1 MPFKVGLIGLEGH
14 YGVILEG
21 ILRHGDSKLS
31 AVACRNEMALRLFRS
46 HRAVTDETRF
56 YHDYREMLERENL
69 DIAAVCNV
77 NNEHAET
84 IVECARAGVHIIS
97 EKPLTTTLE
106 DLDLVREAVGRSDV
120 KVTMLMTMR
129 FEPAYVRMREI
140 ITGGGIGEP
149 VLVTAQKSYRL
160 GIRPD
165 WMKRRE
171 SFGGT
176 IPFIGIHMLDL
187 IRWTT
192 GREFVEGMAY
202 HSNVAHP
209 EIGEMEDN
217 ASILLKLDNNGTAT
231 IRLDYLRPMSAPTH
245 GDDRL
250 RVAGSKGVI
259 EATEN
264 GARLI
269 LIASSRG
276 VIELDIPEEEDH
288 IYLDFV
294 RSIERG
300 GEPKVTF
307 REACEVT
314 EISLKLRDSA
324 DKGRKVRL

>member
-14 YGVILEG
+14 HGVILEG

-31 AVACRNEMALRLFRS
+31 AVACRNEMALRLFKS
-46 HRAVTDETRF
+46 HRAVTAETKF
-56 YHDYREMLERENL
+56 YHDYREMLEREEL

-77 NNEHAET
+77 NGQHAET
-84 IVECARAGVHIIS
+84 IVECAKAGLHIIS
-97 EKPLTTTLE
+97 EKPLATTLQE
-106 DLDLVREAVGRSDV
+106 LEIVKREVERSGV
-120 KVTMLMTMR
+120 KATMLMTMR
-129 FEPAYVRMREI
+129 FEPAYVRMREMI
-140 ITGGGIGEP
+140 MEDEIGEP
-149 VLVTAQKSYRL
+149 VLATAQKSYRL

-165 WMKRRE
+165 WMKKRD

-264 GARLI
+264 GTRLI
-269 LIASSRG
+269 LIASGRG
-276 VIELDIPEEEDH
+276 LMELDIPETEDH

-294 RSIERG
+294 RCIQQN
-300 GEPKVTF
+300 GEPRIAFK
-307 REACEVT
+307 EACDIT

-324 DKGRKVRL
+324 DKGEKVRL